1 MKHLF
6 PLLLAPLLL
15 NAQIEYSGSIHP
27 SNLYRISDGSEISL
41 PFRLVDMELGYTW
54 RDFDIKTRWAIET
67 RWSDP
72 QFTSDLREA
81 YLAWYPSFGEVRL
94 GKQIFAWGAADG
106 NNPTDNLSA
115 YDYYYLF
122 LPGVDR
128 KIGSLSIAVNAYLGN
143 WQIEAVVI
151 PEHQGNRLVL
161 GEPDFP
167 LFQSE
172 DAFDPR
178 EFIVEVDAPLEFGVR
193 LQTSIFESDVSLSY
207 FKGHDRIFSLVG
219 LDFGYAG
226 NPVTHF
232 GYRSTDV
239 LGLDF
244 VSFIGGITVRGETAY
259 FKTSNEYDKAW
270 AVTFK
275 PEVEYLQYV
284 LQAEY
289 TGFFDV
295 SLVGQFIGNSILS
308 VEGETLDQ
316 TTQQVISITKETFQ
330 PGMGTPFAMFVDQA
344 LMLTATGNLMDDR
357 LKLSAFSFISLE
369 ETGYMFGLG
378 LEYSPIENWNIEI
391 SLNEFIGD
399 GNSGS
404 DNFFNRLEDFSHVF
418 IGLKY
423 SF

>member
-1 MKHLF
+1 MKQLF

-54 RDFDIKTRWAIET
+54 RDFDLKTNSAIEY
-67 RWSDP
+67 RWS
-72 QFTSDLREA
+72 TGEYELDLREA
-81 YLAWYPSFGEVRL
+81 YLAWYPSFGEVKV

-122 LPGVDR
+122 FPGVDR
-128 KIGSLSIAVNAYLGN
+128 KIGSLSVVVNLYFGN
-143 WQIEAVVI
+143 WQIEAVLI
-151 PEHQGNRLVL
+151 PEHQRNRLPF

-167 LFQSE
+167 IAPPVQPTKE
-172 DAFDPR
+172 Q
-178 EFIVEVDAPLEFGVR
+178 IVAVEKPLEFGVR
-193 LQTSIFESDVSLSY
+193 LQTSIVEGDISLSY
-207 FKGHDRIFSLVG
+207 FRGHDRNFSL
-219 LDFGYAG
+219 
-226 NPVTHF
+226 
-232 GYRSTDV
+232 
-239 LGLDF
+239 LGLDGPSWACILTIPRF
-244 VSFIGGITVRGETAY
+244 GFRQTDVVGADIVTFISDLTIRGEGAY
-259 FKTSNEYDKAW
+259 FKTTNNYENVLPILESSAEY
-270 AVTFK
+270 F
-275 PEVEYLQYV
+275 QYV

-316 TTQQVISITKETFQ
+316 TTQQVIPITKETFQ

-369 ETGYMFGLG
+369 ETGYMLGLG
-378 LEYSPIENWNIEI
+378 VEYSPIENWNIEI
-391 SLNEFIGD
+391 SLNKFIGD
-399 GNSGS
+399 GNPGS